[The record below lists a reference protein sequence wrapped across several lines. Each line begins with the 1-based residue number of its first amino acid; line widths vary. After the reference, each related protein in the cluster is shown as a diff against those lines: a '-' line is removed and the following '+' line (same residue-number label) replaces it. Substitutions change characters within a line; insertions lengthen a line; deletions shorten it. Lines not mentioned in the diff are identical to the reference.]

1 MNRAKKTA
9 YLGLSL
15 ALCLIF
21 SYLESLLP
29 FQFGIVGFRIGLP
42 NFLIL
47 LLLSTL
53 GFGAAISVNILR
65 ILIVNLLFGNIIS
78 LAFSLAAGV
87 LSTLLMFALL
97 KLRSIGFL
105 GASAAGGACHNVV
118 QTVVAALLFQNA
130 ALLKLC
136 PPLMLLGLF
145 TGIFCGII
153 SYLCNRRMEKLG
165 IQTKAGNRGKNRGKI

>member
-1 MNRAKKTA
+1 MNHAKKTA

-15 ALCLIF
+15 ALCLIL

-53 GFGAAISVNILR
+53 GLGAAISVNILR

-78 LAFSLAAGV
+78 LAFSLAAGI

-97 KLRSIGFL
+97 RIRSVGFL

-118 QTVVAALLFQNA
+118 QAVVAALLFQNT

-136 PPLMLLGLF
+136 PALMLLGLF
-145 TGIFCGII
+145 TGIFCGIL
-153 SYLCNRRMEKLG
+153 SYLCNHRIKKLG
-165 IQTKAGNRGKNRGKI
+165 IQAKAEHRNKT

>member
-1 MNRAKKTA
+1 MNRAKKAA

-15 ALCLIF
+15 ALCLIL

-47 LLLSTL
+47 LLLSTQ
-53 GFGAAISVNILR
+53 GFGSAISVNILR

-97 KLRSIGFL
+97 KLRSVGFL

-118 QTVVAALLFQNA
+118 QVAVAAILFKNT

-136 PPLMLLGLF
+136 PPLMLLGLC
-145 TGIFCGII
+145 TGIFCGIL
-153 SYLCNRRMEKLG
+153 SYLCHNRLEKLG
-165 IQTKAGNRGKNRGKI
+165 IGTKAGNRNKI